1 MVSSSRIDPV
11 VLGHILAQHHDLHS
25 RLLALKAAFTEG
37 RGTAAERADVHAR
50 CRDLRDSLAAH
61 FVAEEQG
68 GYLEESIA
76 RLPRLSVAAREVM
89 NEHPRL
95 LAELDALLQR
105 LSTRDSRVDTWASAA
120 RGFAA
125 FTDHLLAHERNENAV
140 VQQGFNEDFGFPE

>member
-11 VLGHILAQHHDLHS
+11 VLGHLLAQHHDLHS
-25 RLLALKAAFTEG
+25 RLLALKAAFAAG
-37 RGTAAERADVHAR
+37 RGTATDRDDVRAR

-76 RLPRLSVAAREVM
+76 RLPRLSIAAREVM
-89 NEHPRL
+89 HEHPRL
-95 LAELDALLQR
+95 LAELDALLER
-105 LSTRDSRVDTWASAA
+105 LSMKDIRGDAWASAA
-120 RGFAA
+120 RCFAA